1 MLRRWQGIYIV
12 TYTRY
17 SEYPVDS
24 LFVWNGYVNH
34 NKQQNNLIYRWTYPY
49 SYISCI
55 GGNGNT
61 LISSQWQQ
69 KSRILFRGNT
79 MVSIFDRTKTD
90 AEQGLCR
97 FDRTSVTNHMSK
109 VWRILMWQNW
119 IKSKTGTFDLIS
131 QHKESSNFWL
141 LKPQRSY
148 PATVGGLWD
157 PEIIESPLH
166 HFSLIHLC
174 DPCFF
179 T

>member
-1 MLRRWQGIYIV
+1 
-12 TYTRY
+12 
-17 SEYPVDS
+17 
-24 LFVWNGYVNH
+24 
-34 NKQQNNLIYRWTYPY
+34 
-49 SYISCI
+49 
-55 GGNGNT
+55 
-61 LISSQWQQ
+61 
-69 KSRILFRGNT
+69 
-79 MVSIFDRTKTD
+79 MVSTFDRPTTD

-97 FDRTSVTNHMSK
+97 FDKTSVTNHMSK

-157 PEIIESPLH
+157 PEIIEPPLH

-179 T
+179 SHRATICSICYIQNTIKFPPMSIFDSRSKIPILNIDSKTDFLSNPIVTLVINPKRLAVSVETYIYPDLKKVALL